1 MGSKTLLFFCISMAV
16 VLMITSEVAAKSVD
30 DSKTVETN
38 QEEEAKYHGG
48 YGDHHGGGHGGH
60 PGGGYGGHPGEGN
73 GDGHGGHHGGGGHGG
88 HPGEAADAEP
98 QN

>member
-1 MGSKTLLFFCISMAV
+1 MGSKTLLFFFISMAV

-30 DSKTVETN
+30 NSKTVETK
-38 QEEEAKYHGG
+38 EEGEAKYHGG
-48 YGDHHGGGHGGH
+48 GYGGGHGGYGGGGH
-60 PGGGYGGHPGEGN
+60 GGYG
-73 GDGHGGHHGGGGHGG
+73 HGGYGGGGHGG

>member
-1 MGSKTLLFFCISMAV
+1 MGSKTLLFFFISMAV

-30 DSKTVETN
+30 NSKTVETN
-38 QEEEAKYHGG
+38 EEGEAKYHGG
-48 YGDHHGGGHGGH
+48 GYGGGHGGGYGGGH
-60 PGGGYGGHPGEGN
+60 GGYGGG
-73 GDGHGGHHGGGGHGG
+73 GHGGYGHGGYGGGGHGG